1 MFGDFVSSPQ
11 SPTDGNRSNVG
22 RPKRRTKNPFAT
34 IILLVFAVGS
44 MTMPE
49 SKTGVSAFVPRKSD
63 PSTLIRQSSPPPSS
77 TSMKE
82 SILDRFTSPKIDDPA
97 LPLTE
102 AGLAQVVAPTLQL
115 FWLRSLNSPFP
126 SWANPIYDYTFVP
139 RGAVLAPTLIHG
151 AGLACCWLLGCLAVK
166 GYEQENFEGEL
177 PQVLLSTIRAGAF
190 SCGVLIMG
198 TQIDLYQEM
207 GGYVQI
213 GDSPET
219 DLRIYRALV
228 EIIND
233 IFFEAT
239 TLLAWR
245 ALRSKVNQ

>member
-1 MFGDFVSSPQ
+1 
-11 SPTDGNRSNVG
+11 
-22 RPKRRTKNPFAT
+22 
-34 IILLVFAVGS
+34 
-44 MTMPE
+44 
-49 SKTGVSAFVPRKSD
+49 
-63 PSTLIRQSSPPPSS
+63 
-77 TSMKE
+77 
-82 SILDRFTSPKIDDPA
+82 
-97 LPLTE
+97 
-102 AGLAQVVAPTLQL
+102 
-115 FWLRSLNSPFP
+115 
-126 SWANPIYDYTFVP
+126 
-139 RGAVLAPTLIHG
+139 LAPTLIHG

-245 ALRSKVNQ
+245 ALRSKVNQW

>member
-1 MFGDFVSSPQ
+1 MALLKRAHASMATRGKTISIIASVMLIFSACSVMPQQSS
-11 SPTDGNRSNVG
+11 
-22 RPKRRTKNPFAT
+22 
-34 IILLVFAVGS
+34 LVVN
-44 MTMPE
+44 
-49 SKTGVSAFVPRKSD
+49 AFVPQQQ
-63 PSTLIRQSSPPPSS
+63 TLSRTIRQSSIPSS
-77 TSMKE
+77 TVMKE
-82 SILDRFTSPKIDDPA
+82 SVLDRFTNPRIDDPR

-102 AGLAQVVAPTLQL
+102 AGIAQVVAPTFQL
-115 FWLRSLNSPFP
+115 FWLQSLHSPFP
-126 SWANPIYDYTFVP
+126 SWANPIYDYTFGSP

-151 AGLACCWLLGCLAVK
+151 AGLACCWLLGCLAAK
-166 GYEQENFEGEL
+166 GFESEAYEGEL
-177 PQVLLSTIRAGAF
+177 SQVLLSTIKAGAF
-190 SCGVLIMG
+190 ACGVLIMG

-219 DLRIYRALV
+219 DVRIYRALV

-245 ALRSKVNQ
+245 AVRASI

>member
-1 MFGDFVSSPQ
+1 MEVRKRGYGPNAGWRKTVSF
-11 SPTDGNRSNVG
+11 
-22 RPKRRTKNPFAT
+22 KAT
-34 IILLVFAVGS
+34 TLIIVCAFL
-44 MTMPE
+44 TMLPHTA
-49 SKTGVSAFVPRKSD
+49 KAFVPQLSA
-63 PSTLIRQSSPPPSS
+63 SSQSIRQGFLPSS
-77 TSMKE
+77 TRINE
-82 SILDRFTSPKIDDPA
+82 SILDRFTSPKIDDPQ

-102 AGLAQVVAPTLQL
+102 AGLAQIVAPSLQL

-166 GYEQENFEGEL
+166 GYEKETFQGDL
-177 PQVLLSTIRAGAF
+177 PQVLLSTIKAGAF
-190 SCGVLIMG
+190 ACGVLIMG

-219 DLRIYRALV
+219 DVRIYRALV

-233 IFFEAT
+233 IFFEAS

-245 ALRSKVNQ
+245 ALRASV

>member
-1 MFGDFVSSPQ
+1 MTGNSPPPRPQRMTVHTFMKTVLSLYFVISLMIVSQSHVGVDAFAPQ
-11 SPTDGNRSNVG
+11 PLA
-22 RPKRRTKNPFAT
+22 P
-34 IILLVFAVGS
+34 
-44 MTMPE
+44 
-49 SKTGVSAFVPRKSD
+49 PR
-63 PSTLIRQSSPPPSS
+63 LIRQSTSS
-77 TSMKE
+77 FTALASMKEE

-102 AGLAQVVAPTLQL
+102 AGIAQVVAPSLQL
-115 FWLRSLNSPFP
+115 FWLASARSPFP
-126 SWANPIYDYTFVP
+126 SWTTPIYDLTFVP

-166 GYEQENFEGEL
+166 GYEQETFEGEL
-177 PQVLLSTIRAGAF
+177 PQVVLSTIKAGAF
-190 SCGVLIMG
+190 ACGLLIMG

-207 GGYVQI
+207 GGYVQF

-219 DLRIYRALV
+219 DLRINLALI

-245 ALRSKVNQ
+245 ILRSKVNAW